1 VLLLLM
7 LLVCPCCCLPSLQ
20 ESFSTT
26 VLVFIMF
33 QLPVVLWLTRQ
44 RQLRV

>member
-1 VLLLLM
+1 M
-7 LLVCPCCCLPSLQ
+7 LTWLATAACLVALQ

-33 QLPVVLWLTRQ
+33 QLPVVMWLTSQ
-44 RQLRV
+44 RRLQ

>member
-1 VLLLLM
+1 
-7 LLVCPCCCLPSLQ
+7 LQ

-44 RQLRV
+44 RELHM

>member
-1 VLLLLM
+1 M
-7 LLVCPCCCLPSLQ
+7 LNWPTAACLVAVVQ

-33 QLPVVLWLTRQ
+33 QLPVVMWLTSQ
-44 RQLRV
+44 RRLQ